1 MSIPKFN
8 LSKLRESVMQQQ
20 SVTRKDIANLLLLD
34 RLQSM
39 VKRQYSQKKNM
50 KSKDNFITIVI
61 MFEITSL
68 DGDFYVF
75 DNDSLEYKAH
85 TINETNIMRYLI
97 FDQGRCFDDSSWEA
111 PISSKNYDGIS
122 RLFLSIED
130 KKPDVNMY
138 LVDKPPFQTMQHIQ
152 FIIEIPLDVAEY
164 NLREYRASDAEDKEH
179 IIIQYSEEM
188 GKWENAIE
196 AFDNKING
204 LYNKYLYNEETSEA
218 KDILKS
224 FNKNLK
230 TIHEAT
236 QEYSSEEDIPY
247 VDTNDLKVHEGLELL
262 KVVGLRVLQINIV

>member
-50 KSKDNFITIVI
+50 KSKDNFITIGI
-61 MFEITSL
+61 LFEITSV

-111 PISSKNYDGIS
+111 PISSKNLDGIS

-138 LVDKPPFQTMQHIQ
+138 LVDKPPFQVMEQIQ

-179 IIIQYSEEM
+179 MIIQYSEEM
-188 GKWENAIE
+188 GKWESAIG
-196 AFDNKING
+196 AFDNTMQQF
-204 LYNKYLYNEETSEA
+204 YQDFRNEDDRTLAE
-218 KDILKS
+218 DILFS
-224 FNKNLK
+224 FNKNLD
-230 TIHEAT
+230 IVENAT
-236 QEYSSEEDIPY
+236 MVYGGKIPY
-247 VDTNDLKVHEGLELL
+247 IKIDLSDDNPSLELL